1 MLTIP
6 RDTLGWIVLK
16 AREFDVKDVDT
27 SNGDGDDAPEAWDV
41 LEDRPDDPTEAELRS
56 WIGDLSDT
64 QKAELVAL
72 MWLGRGDGDAEGFAD
87 LVEQARA
94 ARTGPTADYLL
105 GEPQL
110 AALLEEGL
118 EALGLP
124 FAELEADL

>member
-6 RDTLGWIVLK
+6 DDTLAWIVIK
-16 AREFDVKDVDT
+16 AREFDVKDIDT
-27 SNGDGDDAPEAWDV
+27 SDHLEDDDSDAMSV
-41 LEDRPDDPTEAELRS
+41 LEDRGDDPTEDELRS
-56 WIGDLSDT
+56 WIDDLDDT

-72 MWLGRGDGDAEGFAD
+72 MWLGRGDGEAQDFPQ
-87 LVEQARA
+87 LVERARR

-118 EALGLP
+118 EALGKRMSD
-124 FAELEADL
+124 LEQEI